1 MDEMV
6 MNRELSQMMASLTQ
20 QRSDLQNKMY
30 GDMEKRRNIM
40 NQMRALKDQLDNVNS
55 DIQEEK
61 QTFEDFEKNILK
73 VQAARK
79 KVLDDQQ
86 QMVDE
91 LKNTADT
98 LHRSKIGAI
107 GSGKGKGGTGVLPNG
122 QSYDDVMKGFDD
134 AKSKDGSPASS
145 GDSDSSSSKKRPAK
159 ITPKKSKK
167 QSFAQDDEQQT
178 EADNMDQ
185 DES

>member
-1 MDEMV
+1 
-6 MNRELSQMMASLTQ
+6 
-20 QRSDLQNKMY
+20 
-30 GDMEKRRNIM
+30 M

-55 DIQEEK
+55 DINEEK

-73 VQAARK
+73 VQNARK

-107 GSGKGKGGTGVLPNG
+107 GSN
-122 QSYDDVMKGFDD
+122 
-134 AKSKDGSPASS
+134 
-145 GDSDSSSSKKRPAK
+145 
-159 ITPKKSKK
+159 
-167 QSFAQDDEQQT
+167 
-178 EADNMDQ
+178 
-185 DES
+185 